1 MPPLAKGG
9 GDSWTTPSAGS
20 HSAILFGDTAPQ
32 TSSAITGI
40 STMQQSADKSNDV
53 VDKHKPIAFPATKA
67 SGHRRGSSLRG
78 LLQPQEPPTIADHGS
93 IDVDSYATNHD
104 ELVTSLIDEALK
116 LSLADT
122 SSSVSAGEASKERES
137 EGGNAASTQKNSRH
151 SPLRRSI
158 TRQLGSPLKRQRS
171 SVAANSDSKRSPK
184 KPPRVDSI
192 TSSVSGA
199 SAFLHPDCVL
209 RKEKAEKQ
217 NKMQITFGRQIPK
230 QQSPPNCASPAAVG
244 REETLAKLSEKLS
257 MLGEIE
263 SGKFGQA
270 AEMRRSDAVS
280 FLLASEPQQKGHK
293 RGSIGSAPTK
303 HPKQSIKVETRSLLS
318 LKMGFVSMNYGILLV
333 WNTDCHLVEMVVLR
347 KMCREDFLLQG
358 SSRAPNESVAD
369 GDKACHKRS
378 SSTSSTLNSINQ
390 TKRLSPLKES
400 SAQSSHRHH
409 AESSAQGSRRHSN
422 RAGRSNPTLNRVGSA
437 LSNMVPKFLTGSDS
451 NKTLSYLSVSV
462 IDVKNLHGAC
472 EHCRNPETSS
482 PKSWSMFDGSSP
494 NFALNT
500 SHRRHTR
507 KRNNPTVRPYVRFIL
522 GDNEHATKVAK
533 YNKGSPQFGKRHYNS
548 CLLPCP
554 PEELRWFA
562 GQEDLVVE
570 VRNNWVHNPI
580 GGQCD
585 DPLLATVTVPL
596 SSVNLEDDV
605 ESGTFWTKRRPKS
618 AKGGS
623 STNVTLPLR
632 MACCPVAP
640 HGSIS
645 LQITIK
651 VPKQEDCP
659 TTVSSTVAKSNV
671 EEFVDDSTGDLQV
684 SESIELGPI
693 TRLIDGLTFCQS
705 EPCSPDIACL
715 STDSTFARSS
725 SRSNSLGSPSK
736 TIRRLRSL
744 RWSKYYDPN
753 TRKWSALQQKST
765 ASVGDSI
772 TSRRSLS
779 GSSRSHSTGQKL
791 APATRDDQGGWF
803 TFLR

>member
-9 GDSWTTPSAGS
+9 GDTWTTPLAGS
-20 HSAILFGDTAPQ
+20 HSAIIFGDTASQ
-32 TSSAITGI
+32 TS
-40 STMQQSADKSNDV
+40 TMHSVDRGKEV
-53 VDKHKPIAFPATKA
+53 VDDKPIDLRPATKA
-67 SGHRRGSSLRG
+67 PVHRRGSSFRG
-78 LLQPQEPPTIADHGS
+78 LLKIQVPPTIADHGS

-116 LSLADT
+116 LPLVDT
-122 SSSVSAGEASKERES
+122 SSSASNGDASKEMES
-137 EGGNAASTQKNSRH
+137 EGGNASLKNSRH

-158 TRQLGSPLKRQRS
+158 TRQLGSPLKRHRS
-171 SVAANSDSKRSPK
+171 SVTANADSNRSIK
-184 KPPRVDSI
+184 KLHRGDSN
-192 TSSVSGA
+192 TSGSKVPSHVSSA
-199 SAFLHPDCVL
+199 SSFLHPDCVL
-209 RKEKAEKQ
+209 RKEKAEQQ
-217 NKMQITFGRQIPK
+217 NKMQITFGRQNSK
-230 QQSPPNCASPAAVG
+230 QQSPPNCTPPAAVG

-280 FLLASEPQQKGHK
+280 FLLAPEPQQKGH
-293 RGSIGSAPTK
+293 RHGNNLSSLPTK
-303 HPKQSIKVETRSLLS
+303 HHKQSIKVETRSLLS

-333 WNTDCHLVEMVVLR
+333 WNTDCKLVEMVVLR
-347 KMCREDFLLQG
+347 KMCRDDFLLQG
-358 SSRAPNESVAD
+358 SSPASTGSVAD

-378 SSTSSTLNSINQ
+378 PSTSSTHTSMNQ
-390 TKRLSPLKES
+390 TKRLSPLRESRTQSSNRHHVES
-400 SAQSSHRHH
+400 SG
-409 AESSAQGSRRHSN
+409 QGSRREGN
-422 RAGRSNPTLNRVGSA
+422 RAGRPNPTLNRVGSA
-437 LSNMVPKFLTGSDS
+437 ISNMVPRFLSGSDS
-451 NKTLSYLSVSV
+451 KSQSYLSVSV
-462 IDVKNLHGAC
+462 VNVKNLHGGC
-472 EHCRNPETSS
+472 EHCRSPETSS

-500 SHRRHTR
+500 SHRKSTTKR
-507 KRNNPTVRPYVRFIL
+507 KHPTVRPYVRFIL

-533 YNKGSPQFGKRHYNS
+533 YNKGNPKFSKRHYNS

-562 GQEDLVVE
+562 GQDDLVVE
-570 VRNNWVHNPI
+570 VRNNWVHSPI

-596 SSVNLEDDV
+596 SSVNLED
-605 ESGTFWTKRRPKS
+605 EGGSGAFWTKRRTKS
-618 AKGGS
+618 SKGGN

-632 MACCPVAP
+632 MTCCPVAP
-640 HGSIS
+640 LGSIN

-651 VPKQEDCP
+651 VPKPEDCP
-659 TTVSSTVAKSNV
+659 TTVSSTVAKSNI

-705 EPCSPDIACL
+705 EPCSADIACI
-715 STDSTFARSS
+715 STEFPLARGPSQ
-725 SRSNSLGSPSK
+725 SNSLGSPSK

-744 RWSKYYDPN
+744 RWSKYYDPT
-753 TRKWSALQQKST
+753 TRRWSALQKSPT
-765 ASVGDSI
+765 SVGEST

-779 GSSRSHSTGQKL
+779 CSSRSHSSGQKL
-791 APATRDDQGGWF
+791 VSSTSASRDEEGWF